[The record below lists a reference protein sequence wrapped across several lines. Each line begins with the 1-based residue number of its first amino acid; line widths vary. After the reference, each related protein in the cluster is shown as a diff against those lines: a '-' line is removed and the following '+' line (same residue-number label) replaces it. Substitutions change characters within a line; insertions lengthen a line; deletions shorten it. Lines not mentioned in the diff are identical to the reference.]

1 MDTKEYLEMIYRQ
14 NNKAII
20 LNGYLYDNIEECET
34 ITELTRLIRDCYE
47 NKNIL
52 RVKVF
57 IEQREVVLTE
67 KDKKDIAEAIE

>member
-1 MDTKEYLEMIYRQ
+1 MIYRQ

-20 LNGYLYDNIEECET
+20 LNGYSYDNIEECET

-67 KDKKDIAEAIE
+67 KDKKNIAEATQITE